1 MTNQFVGMASVKLN
15 SDPNNKTQV
24 TKRAVTK
31 TYIDTRTKRLQKLAL
46 RTKYEQY
53 GLSITLNLP

>member
-1 MTNQFVGMASVKLN
+1 MASVKFT

-31 TYIDTRTKRLQKLAL
+31 TYIHTRTKRLQKLAL

-53 GLSITLNLP
+53 ELSITLNLP